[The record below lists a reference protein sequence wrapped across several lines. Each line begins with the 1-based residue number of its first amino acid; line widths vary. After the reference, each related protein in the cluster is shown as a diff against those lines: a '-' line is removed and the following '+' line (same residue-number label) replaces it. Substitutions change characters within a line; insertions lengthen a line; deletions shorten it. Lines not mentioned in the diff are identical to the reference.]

1 MPTDL
6 IDLAAPVEKAFLVAV
21 DTGTDDGWT
30 AEDSLAELANLATT
44 AGADVVGAEWQ
55 NRRHVDPNWYVGKG
69 KAEELVAAKRETGFD
84 VLVADDELSPAQQRA
99 LEELLNVK
107 VIDRSRLI
115 LDIFALHA
123 QTHEGRLQVELAQLE
138 YQLPRLTRL
147 WTHLSRTGGGIGTR
161 GPGESQLETDRRII
175 RTRISKMK
183 ERVEQVRQ
191 QRETAARGRDR
202 RLWPT
207 VGIVGYTNAGK
218 STLLNALVGSEVAQA
233 EDKLFATLDP
243 TSRQVKLGD
252 GQTAIVTDTVGFIH
266 KLPHQ
271 LVEAFR
277 ATLEEV
283 NRADVLVEVVDASDA
298 HFEEHRATVQ
308 TVLDELGAG
317 DKPRLLA
324 FNKADLLDPAAR
336 DGGRRRRP
344 AIAGAVF
351 VSALTGYGMETL
363 RAEIAAL
370 LASLWV
376 DVDVALPY
384 AAGELLARVRER
396 GTVELEYGERDVR
409 VTGRVAPALAG
420 ELEAAAAR
428 WAAATLEDDAGRRSA
443 PRDDRHRCAPGG
455 RARAADGG
463 RPSSGRSPRAG
474 AAGAGARRSTL
485 DGGAGPLGAARG
497 VAGRP
502 ADLPRTGDPGR
513 AADPPSRRR
522 RRELH
527 GNVVTSDGV
536 RHLRFDWSLEHELF
550 IVGSTVGGCRHRCIA
565 WPASS
570 RWGRGGGSRSLAD
583 RRRARARRPSAWRVT
598 RTSAGGWH
606 LVDVETRR
614 GTDDASS
621 TTTASRSLPGAG
633 QLAARDRLIRAFVDG
648 LWTTARNGA
657 QLPAKLV
664 DKSVARPQDASAIV
678 GLARRGPR
686 PKAVSR
692 MQISGVDYGP
702 AVPSGVSVSAA
713 GTREPRPR

>member
-1 MPTDL
+1 
-6 IDLAAPVEKAFLVAV
+6 
-21 DTGTDDGWT
+21 
-30 AEDSLAELANLATT
+30 
-44 AGADVVGAEWQ
+44 
-55 NRRHVDPNWYVGKG
+55 
-69 KAEELVAAKRETGFD
+69 
-84 VLVADDELSPAQQRA
+84 
-99 LEELLNVK
+99 
-107 VIDRSRLI
+107 
-115 LDIFALHA
+115 
-123 QTHEGRLQVELAQLE
+123 LAQLE
-138 YQLPRLTRL
+138 YQLPRLTKL
-147 WTHLSRTGGGIGTR
+147 WTHLSRTQGGIGSR

-175 RTRISKMK
+175 RTRIAKMK

-218 STLLNALVGSEVAQA
+218 STLLNALVGSEVAKA

-336 DGGRRRRP
+336 DAAVPAP
-344 AIAGAVF
+344 AIAGRVF

-396 GTVELEYGERDVR
+396 GTVALEYGERDVR

-428 WAAATLEDDAGRRSA
+428 WTAASPEDA
-443 PRDDRHRCAPGG
+443 PA
-455 RARAADGG
+455 
-463 RPSSGRSPRAG
+463 
-474 AAGAGARRSTL
+474 
-485 DGGAGPLGAARG
+485 
-497 VAGRP
+497 
-502 ADLPRTGDPGR
+502 
-513 AADPPSRRR
+513 
-522 RRELH
+522 
-527 GNVVTSDGV
+527 
-536 RHLRFDWSLEHELF
+536 
-550 IVGSTVGGCRHRCIA
+550 TVGAEG
-565 WPASS
+565 
-570 RWGRGGGSRSLAD
+570 
-583 RRRARARRPSAWRVT
+583 
-598 RTSAGGWH
+598 
-606 LVDVETRR
+606 
-614 GTDDASS
+614 
-621 TTTASRSLPGAG
+621 
-633 QLAARDRLIRAFVDG
+633 
-648 LWTTARNGA
+648 
-657 QLPAKLV
+657 
-664 DKSVARPQDASAIV
+664 
-678 GLARRGPR
+678 
-686 PKAVSR
+686 
-692 MQISGVDYGP
+692 
-702 AVPSGVSVSAA
+702 
-713 GTREPRPR
+713 